1 MPTSQV
7 EGVFE
12 GRTFHRIYGYDGYE
26 TSNAIAHHMVENGL
40 LSAESCVVAC
50 GAQGPKGTDALAGA
64 ALAGRAKAPVLLVNG
79 NSALGGVDY
88 TTVDAGASDGKE
100 AFMKSESSSI
110 AQVWVL
116 GGAFVMPQETV
127 DRISAVLER

>member
-1 MPTSQV
+1 M
-7 EGVFE
+7 
-12 GRTFHRIYGYDGYE
+12 
-26 TSNAIAHHMVENGL
+26 
-40 LSAESCVVAC
+40 
-50 GAQGPKGTDALAGA
+50 
-64 ALAGRAKAPVLLVNG
+64 
-79 NSALGGVDY
+79 DY

-100 AFMKSESSSI
+100 AFMKSESPSI

>member
-1 MPTSQV
+1 M
-7 EGVFE
+7 
-12 GRTFHRIYGYDGYE
+12 
-26 TSNAIAHHMVENGL
+26 
-40 LSAESCVVAC
+40 
-50 GAQGPKGTDALAGA
+50 
-64 ALAGRAKAPVLLVNG
+64 LLVNG

-100 AFMKSESSSI
+100 AFMKSESPSI